1 METATYHYG
10 NRVYDEKLRSTVAKD
25 LFNYT
30 QGNLTYLYFNM
41 QDAAVIADKHGVSVS
56 SAIKW
61 YKIRWVGLY
70 KEKQERIRREEEM
83 LATIST
89 RRLLRAIEARVKR
102 EWEIREEG
110 ERV

>member
-30 QGNLTYLYFNM
+30 RGHLNFNTK
-41 QDAAVIADKHGVSVS
+41 DAAVIADKHGVSVS

-70 KEKQERIRREEEM
+70 KEKQARIRREEEM

-89 RRLLRAIEARVKR
+89 RRLLRAIEARV
-102 EWEIREEG
+102 
-110 ERV
+110 